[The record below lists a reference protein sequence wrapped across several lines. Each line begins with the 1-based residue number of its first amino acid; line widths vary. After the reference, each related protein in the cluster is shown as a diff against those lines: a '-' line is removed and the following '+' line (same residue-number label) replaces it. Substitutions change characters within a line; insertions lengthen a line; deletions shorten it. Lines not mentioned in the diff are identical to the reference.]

1 MRLLIFLFVL
11 LVIDFGL
18 ANNRALFCVL
28 DAHDTSV
35 KNFTL
40 SKATVLMRNGSN
52 VLLPLTSSGNRH
64 MLPKH
69 NIYDFYDF

>member
-11 LVIDFGL
+11 LVIDFVL
-18 ANNRALFCVL
+18 SNNRTLFCVL
-28 DAHDTSV
+28 DAHDTSI
-35 KNFTL
+35 KNFTFP
-40 SKATVLMRNGSN
+40 KATVLMRNGSK
-52 VLLPLTSSGNRH
+52 VLLPLTCSGNRH